1 MPDRDPTPGE
11 LRIMFGNI
19 LDSLK
24 DVKESMATKEF
35 VNTKFD
41 GYNERVGRLEED
53 VKDWIRSSS
62 EAHVKLDADGKAR
75 HELAETDFK
84 AGNQQINQRID
95 GIEADQKAQE
105 AALKAQ
111 RNGRVQAI
119 GISVLGVALSII
131 GSVVSASILR
141 GLF

>member
-19 LDSLK
+19 IESLK

-35 VNTKFD
+35 VNTKLD
-41 GYNERVGRLEED
+41 GYSDRVGRLEED
-53 VKDWIRSSS
+53 VKEWIRTSS
-62 EAHVKLDADGKAR
+62 EAHVKLDADSKAR
-75 HELAETDFK
+75 HDVAENDFK
-84 AGNQQINQRID
+84 AGNAQINSRID
-95 GIEADQKAQE
+95 TLESDQKAQE
-105 AALKAQ
+105 AALKQQ

-119 GISVLGVALSII
+119 GISVLGVCLSII

-141 GLF
+141 GIF